1 MKKHL
6 IPILLLSGVALAG
19 AAVAADQGK
28 YKQGPGKRGAEHT
41 ARAASIERL
50 AVQNLLAENLA
61 QSTGRDVNE
70 IKALFAQGHPGKA
83 AEELGLDRAAMGEA
97 MKAARSTYIERSL
110 AAGLITQ
117 EQAQELANTPP
128 RGQRSPR

>member
-19 AAVAADQGK
+19 TAVAADQGK
-28 YKQGPGKRGAEHT
+28 YRQGNGKRGAEHT
-41 ARAASIERL
+41 ARAASVERL
-50 AVQNLLAENLA
+50 AMQNLLAENLA

-70 IKALFAQGHPGKA
+70 IKALFAQGHPGKVA
-83 AEELGLDRAAMGEA
+83 ADLGLDRAAMGKA
-97 MKAARSTYIERSL
+97 MEAARSTYIQRSL
-110 AAGLITQ
+110 AAGLITS
-117 EQAQELANTPP
+117 EQAQELATTPP